1 MKDTEFNALISLL
14 DDDDARVTS
23 EIEKHLLSIGEGIV
37 PRLEEAWENE
47 VKENIQDKIS
57 AIIQRIQVQSTA
69 DELVEWKNGG
79 CRDLLMGWFIISK
92 FQYPNI
98 EYSRFRNQ
106 INRMVNMIW
115 LEMYSGTNYADRIL
129 AINRILF
136 DIDQYKSNRRSPHEP
151 DNYYLNTFLERKK
164 GNPFSLGMLYL
175 IICKEL
181 DLPVEGLIL
190 PNYFTLH
197 YTDTR
202 NNFYIDAYNKGA
214 FFTKKDLDE
223 YIKESN
229 LPNKPEYFEP
239 VSNQKVIY
247 CLVKALIK
255 LYEEKELHTKAKSLA
270 ILLEIVEK

>member
-23 EIEKHLLSIGEGIV
+23 EIERHLLSIGEGIV
-37 PRLEEAWENE
+37 PRLEEAWE
-47 VKENIQDKIS
+47 KETKEKVQDRIS
-57 AIIQRIQVQSTA
+57 NIIQRIQVQATA
-69 DELVEWKNGG
+69 DELLEWKKAG
-79 CRDLLMGWFIISK
+79 CKDLLMGWCIVSK

-136 DIDQYKSNRRSPHEP
+136 DIDQYKSNRKNPHEP
-151 DNYYLNTFLERKK
+151 DNYYVNTFKRKK

-197 YTDTR
+197 YIDTR

-229 LPNKPEYFEP
+229 LPNKSEYFEP
-239 VSNQKVIY
+239 VSNERTIY
-247 CLVKALIK
+247 CLLNALIK
-255 LYEEKELHTKAKSLA
+255 VYEEREMNANVKGLSILLA
-270 ILLEIVEK
+270 ILEN